1 LHLKYELIFIQNKT
15 FSIYSN
21 CSHLEWM
28 PGLSDSILKGDHP
41 SSIPNRFGLIQFSG
55 FRGKD
60 LNVKV
65 YDIRWTDRR
74 ASKIR
79 P

>member
-1 LHLKYELIFIQNKT
+1 
-15 FSIYSN
+15 
-21 CSHLEWM
+21 M

-74 ASKIR
+74 ASKKR